1 MSTPPKRSRATPTPG
16 PRSPAPRCKPTSSR
30 LNNAASAWPHAQQLE
45 KRLSEM
51 LGEQAWRASGLG
63 APTDIEE
70 LQRKIVF
77 LGQQVIDQRLE
88 LETREEELAAARS
101 ANRGL
106 MTQLNGTQHA
116 G

>member
-1 MSTPPKRSRATPTPG
+1 
-16 PRSPAPRCKPTSSR
+16 
-30 LNNAASAWPHAQQLE
+30 
-45 KRLSEM
+45 M

-106 MTQLNGTQHA
+106 MAQLNGTQHA